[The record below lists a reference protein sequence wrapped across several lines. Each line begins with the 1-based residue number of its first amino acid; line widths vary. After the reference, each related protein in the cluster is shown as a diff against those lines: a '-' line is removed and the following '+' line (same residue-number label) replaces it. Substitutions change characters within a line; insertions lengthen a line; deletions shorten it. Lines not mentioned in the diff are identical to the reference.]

1 MDISPSL
8 RAIFPDCSGAT
19 GAPDPLLTLE
29 VPPFKLTP
37 ASGPKVPIQE
47 LERARSAL
55 IESTQAGLPRITGPA
70 PSGTTRQDW
79 TQPIDGKLTAPAAV
93 LERDAFP
100 LKDHEIISPDI
111 EMFCDQRVRASE
123 LGSGQTSTVF
133 LMEWENRDGDNLELA
148 YKPPISD
155 SKSKGEPPDAPLRNV
170 LSFRLAQLLGFDV
183 VSPAELQLCP
193 EDSKESRPGL
203 FMPRAR
209 GETAKQV
216 GMSHPE
222 LGDNPNFA
230 REAAKLDVVDFLL
243 DGCDRHRGN
252 YLIHCGPD
260 ESVKLTAIDNDTAFS
275 TDGDVRAG
283 FDEMDTET
291 AEAVMK
297 LTPDALRSIV
307 PPGAL
312 STTEVSA
319 LLSRL
324 DGLKAN
330 IQEMRQGKALIDPS
344 DWDQVMAEVQR
355 RNNVYGKFV
364 LSAGG
369 DSVSDSSP

>member
-1 MDISPSL
+1 MNISPSL
-8 RAIFPDCSGAT
+8 RAIFPDCSGST
-19 GAPDPLLTLE
+19 EPDPSLTLE
-29 VPPFKLTP
+29 VPPFELAP
-37 ASGPKVPIQE
+37 ASGPRVPIQE
-47 LERARSAL
+47 LERARLAL
-55 IESTQAGLPRITGPA
+55 LESTQAGLPRLTGPA
-70 PSGTTRQDW
+70 PAGTARQDW
-79 TQPIDGKLTAPAAV
+79 TQPIDGKLTGPATA

-100 LKDHEIISPDI
+100 LKDFEEISPDM
-111 EMFCDQRVRASE
+111 EMFCDQRVRVNE
-123 LGSGQTSTVF
+123 LGSGLTSTVF
-133 LMEWENRDGDNLELA
+133 LMEWEDRDGNDLELA
-148 YKPPISD
+148 YKPPIPD
-155 SKSKGEPPDAPLRNV
+155 SKRMGEPPDAPLRNV
-170 LSFRLAQLLGFDV
+170 LAFRLAQLLGFDV
-183 VSPAELQLCP
+183 VSPAEMEVCS
-193 EDSKESRPGL
+193 EDSKQSGPGL

-216 GMSHPE
+216 GESHPE

-243 DGCDRHRGN
+243 NGGDRHRGN

-275 TDGDVRAG
+275 SDGDGLAL

-297 LTPDALRSIV
+297 LTPDALRSIL

-324 DGLKAN
+324 DALKAN
-330 IQEMRQGKALIDPS
+330 IQEMRQGETLIDPS
-344 DWDQVMAEVQR
+344 DWDTAMAEPQTKK
-355 RNNVYGKFV
+355 NVYGKFV

-369 DSVSDSSP
+369 NSVSGSSP